1 VATLVVPIGIGAV
14 FISTTATEVL
24 RQASATNGQETD
36 AGHMTQTELLIQSI
50 QPTVAFTVLCLI
62 TIRNASADHN
72 ESFCPEDGITGAL
85 LERHFVSLEP
95 SR

>member
-36 AGHMTQTELLIQSI
+36 AGHMTQTELLLQSI

-72 ESFCPEDGITGAL
+72 KYFCPEDGITGTL